1 MELYK
6 CGHPIKEVI
15 INTTPESLS
24 MYMEWKNSKSSLC
37 IRCWNKGNKDI
48 ELNVLSNI
56 EMFVNLQP
64 HEKIVWVVD
73 NPENTIDIIDYLVN
87 VTKDR

>member
-1 MELYK
+1 MEQYK
-6 CGHPIKEVI
+6 CGHPVKEVI

-24 MYMEWKNSKSSLC
+24 IYMEWKTSDLC
-37 IRCWNKGNKDI
+37 IKCWNKDNKDI
-48 ELNVLSNI
+48 ELSVLDI

-64 HEKIVWVVD
+64 REKIVWVVN